1 MKMRVLKKTPMR
13 VAMKIRIIFHSSS
26 FSFFFS
32 FYFWNS
38 YISTF
43 LLHCVFIQ
51 AYQHRNLVIMYTKSI
66 FFSPVENNYLQK
78 NNWIEFIQH
87 LSFFIFNLSSAEL
100 KEQDGGP
107 LKCSSNQPPL
117 IQQLMKSKRTYS
129 NFSIYKLY

>member
-13 VAMKIRIIFHSSS
+13 VVMKIRIILHPSLIL
-26 FSFFFS
+26 SFFFS

-38 YISTF
+38 YVSTF

-78 NNWIEFIQH
+78 NNWIEFPKSQHIQTSPFTSSTKAVVNIYPHKRAQRH
-87 LSFFIFNLSSAEL
+87 LQVFYSSTVIFSFGSF
-100 KEQDGGP
+100 
-107 LKCSSNQPPL
+107 
-117 IQQLMKSKRTYS
+117 
-129 NFSIYKLY
+129 

>member
-1 MKMRVLKKTPMR
+1 MKMRILKKTLMR
-13 VAMKIRIIFHSSS
+13 VAMKIRIIIHSSLIL
-26 FSFFFS
+26 SFFFS

-43 LLHCVFIQ
+43 LQHCIFIQ
-51 AYQHRNLVIMYTKSI
+51 AYQHKNLVIKYAKFSF
-66 FFSPVENNYLQK
+66 FFSCGEQLFTK

-117 IQQLMKSKRTYS
+117 IQQLMKSKKAQ
-129 NFSIYKLY
+129 FSVKNNC